1 MKKIFCGAL
10 LLFACLSAPSWA
22 QRAQL
27 QVIPTEPFDAI
38 EISGSADVRFTQ
50 GPTDQVMM
58 RGGDDALR
66 DKVFEVRDRKLRIG
80 LSGAWRFWDAD
91 KMRIEV
97 QARDLTRVTISG
109 AGEFRAPD
117 AVRVGQLAVLIS
129 GSGSAR
135 FDQLNA
141 ETLTFQIAGAGDG
154 HVTGSTKDLTLKIS
168 GHGEFRGEDL
178 RTERGDIAVSGVGE
192 ARVWAVQDLRIAVS
206 GAAQIDYWG
215 TPTVKRSVSGAARI
229 NERGAKPAAR

>member
-1 MKKIFCGAL
+1 
-10 LLFACLSAPSWA
+10 
-22 QRAQL
+22 
-27 QVIPTEPFDAI
+27 
-38 EISGSADVRFTQ
+38 
-50 GPTDQVMM
+50 M

-141 ETLTFQIAGAGDG
+141 ETLTFQIAGAGD
-154 HVTGSTKDLTLKIS
+154 HIELT
-168 GHGEFRGEDL
+168 HTAQEVARD
-178 RTERGDIAVSGVGE
+178 DGE
-192 ARVWAVQDLRIAVS
+192 ALRLEEGAGAVFGQHACLAAIHAVMHPGIRWRIPQS
-206 GAAQIDYWG
+206 GFIAN
-215 TPTVKRSVSGAARI
+215 ARQA
-229 NERGAKPAAR
+229 RLPAAWARQP

>member
-58 RGGDDALR
+58 RGNDDAVR

-109 AGEFRAPD
+109 AGEFRAPA

-154 HVTGSTKDLTLKIS
+154 RVEGSTKNLILKIS

-229 NERGAKPAAR
+229 NERGDKPAAR